1 MTLTDARKATER
13 SLKSL
18 SLATLRTGV
27 RVGAMVAP
35 QRTAHAVAQRF
46 FRTEKPALARMRF
59 QHQKPVIGTMPVP
72 DGSITTYRF
81 GEVGRQPTALLVHG
95 WNGWAQQL
103 ERFVAP
109 LQQRGYAV
117 LAFDHVAHGLS
128 DGERTTL
135 PSMIRSVE
143 RVLAEVSNVA
153 AVVAHSLGAAAVASV
168 LSSTR
173 RELDG
178 AVLIA
183 PPSDPRPYLRMLARM
198 LGAPKHLMPHI
209 QEAAE
214 RTAGVPFARL
224 VADPWLARRVRTPL
238 MIVHDVTDEEVPIAN
253 GYVYANAT
261 QARVLVT
268 DGLGHRRILRD
279 LHVVETA
286 SNFFARRRP
295 ALERVRLPFA
305 A

>member
-1 MTLTDARKATER
+1 MTLTDALKATDR
-13 SLKSL
+13 SLK
-18 SLATLRTGV
+18 LATIRTGV

-35 QRTAHAVAQRF
+35 QRTAHAIAQRF
-46 FRTEKPALARMRF
+46 FRTEKPALARLRF
-59 QHQKPVIGTMPVP
+59 ESAKPDVGTMPVP

-81 GEVGRQPTALLVHG
+81 GQVGRQPTALLVHG

-109 LQQRGYAV
+109 LQERGYAV

-128 DGERTTL
+128 DGSHSTL

-143 RVLAEVSNVA
+143 RVLGEVSNVT
-153 AVVAHSLGAAAVASV
+153 AVIAHSLGAAAVASV

-183 PPSDPRPYLRMLARM
+183 PPSDPRPYLRSLARM

-224 VADPWLARRVRTPL
+224 VADPWLVRRVRTPL
-238 MIVHDVTDEEVPIAN
+238 MIVHDVTDEEVPISN

-261 QARVLVT
+261 QARVMVT

-286 SNFFARRRP
+286 SNFFARSRP
-295 ALERVRLPFA
+295 APERARLAIA